1 MLPQDPKLASRKR
14 VPTFWRA
21 VPGFPIF
28 NSNSYLRRPS
38 MKRYTPDML
47 PASGHTR
54 MAEQRIAL
62 VTGGNRGIGL
72 EVCRQLA
79 GLGIRV
85 VLGSRDTARGVAA
98 AGELVAE
105 RLPVEARH
113 LDVASAK
120 SISECM
126 NWLRRDVGR
135 LDILVN
141 NAGIMIEEGDA
152 DPMEEIEIIR
162 ETMQTNVYGPF
173 LLSRL
178 AIPVMKSRR
187 YGRIVNLSSGMG
199 SLAEMGA
206 GYIAYRLS
214 KAGINVVTRV
224 TAAETEGMGIL
235 VNSVDPG
242 WVQTGMGG
250 RGATRTVK
258 KGAETVVWLAT
269 APDNGP
275 TGAFFRDRKAIAW

>member
-1 MLPQDPKLASRKR
+1 
-14 VPTFWRA
+14 
-21 VPGFPIF
+21 
-28 NSNSYLRRPS
+28 
-38 MKRYTPDML
+38 
-47 PASGHTR
+47 
-54 MAEQRIAL
+54 MAEQRVAL

-79 GLGIRV
+79 GLGIKII
-85 VLGSRDTARGVAA
+85 LGSRDAARGVAA
-98 AGELVAE
+98 AKELVAE
-105 RLPVEARH
+105 GLPAETRQ

-126 NWLRRDVGR
+126 NWVRLDVGR

-178 AIPVMKSRR
+178 AIPIMKSRR

-224 TAAETEGMGIL
+224 IAAETEGMGIL

-242 WVQTGMGG
+242 WVQTAMGG